1 MKVILFGATGMI
13 GQGVL
18 RECLLDPAVLRVL
31 TVGRKATGEAHE
43 KVRELVRAD
52 LFDLGPVAGD
62 LSGYDAC
69 FFCLGASAAGMAEA
83 EYRRLTY
90 DLTLSAARLLAE
102 RNPGMTFL
110 YVSGAGTDSGG
121 KGSAMWARVKG
132 ETENALL
139 ALPFKAA
146 YMLRP
151 GIIRPLHGI
160 TSRTPLYRAAYAVL
174 GPLFPLVKALAP
186 GQVLTTESLGRAML
200 EIAAHGAPKPLLE
213 ARDLNALADAYRAGP
228 AQS

>member
-18 RECLLDPAVLRVL
+18 RECLLDPGVDRVL
-31 TVGRKATGEAHE
+31 TMGRKATGEAHE
-43 KVRELVRAD
+43 KVRELARGD

-69 FFCLGASAAGMAEA
+69 FFCLGASAAGMTEA

-121 KGSAMWARVKG
+121 KGRAMWARVKG

-228 AQS
+228 A